1 MKVNLKIL
9 SALADGAVDEGLLA
23 TVLINAA
30 AALKITNRVSF
41 TSRGC
46 LFSKS
51 IIQDGALKKWLIEI
65 NDFFGKDEILWNR
78 WDSRSL

>member
-9 SALADGAVDEGLLA
+9 SALANGAVDEGLLA

-30 AALKITNRVSF
+30 AALKITNRVASLPEGV
-41 TSRGC
+41 S
-46 LFSKS
+46 LAMS

-65 NDFFGKDEILWNR
+65 NDFFGGR
-78 WDSRSL
+78 

>member
-9 SALADGAVDEGLLA
+9 SALADGAVNEGLLA

-30 AALKITNRVSF
+30 AALKITNRVASLPEGV
-41 TSRGC
+41 S
-46 LFSKS
+46 LAMS

-65 NDFFGKDEILWNR
+65 NDFFGGR
-78 WDSRSL
+78 